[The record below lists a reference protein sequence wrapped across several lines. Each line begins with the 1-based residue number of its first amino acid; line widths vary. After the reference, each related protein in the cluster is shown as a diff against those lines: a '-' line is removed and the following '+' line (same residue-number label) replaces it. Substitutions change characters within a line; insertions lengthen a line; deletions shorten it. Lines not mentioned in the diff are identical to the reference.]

1 MRTNE
6 HLKLKVT
13 AILIVTV
20 VPLQTFAI
28 LGFRVCDSDR
38 DGGGQSHHT

>member
-20 VPLQTFAI
+20 VAKRITPDSVVPLSLIGAGVPPI
-28 LGFRVCDSDR
+28 CL
-38 DGGGQSHHT
+38 